1 MEKVP
6 DHPER
11 PRSRVSRRLAA
22 ALAIP
27 ALLAIG
33 ILPLFASG
41 PVSAERLVREAAIR
55 FLRGSP
61 GSTIRSSGGAIP
73 PPSKVETAL
82 FHLINSERSRRG
94 LPPLHLS
101 ADLARLAR
109 EHSAE
114 MAASGNLIHD
124 SAGGKPLHDRLT
136 GASLSFTA
144 DAENIARIDHCDP
157 ARLHRSFMGSPS
169 HRGNILDP
177 RFDEVGIGVAFGGGN
192 VCYVT
197 EDFIRTAPGSGPGP
211 DGLSPRPGT

>member
-1 MEKVP
+1 MVTVMP
-6 DHPER
+6 ITSPL
-11 PRSRVSRRLAA
+11 SRRPAGSLLLVAFLAVGPA
-22 ALAIP
+22 SAIVDDGHASP
-27 ALLAIG
+27 IGRPADRRSPAGVEEALL
-33 ILPLFASG
+33 LSLN
-41 PVSAERLVREAAIR
+41 AERT
-55 FLRGSP
+55 S
-61 GSTIRSSGGAIP
+61 
-73 PPSKVETAL
+73 
-82 FHLINSERSRRG
+82 RG
-94 LPPLHLS
+94 LPALRLS